1 LPSEISQGAFL
12 FTGVN
17 LVIFE
22 IGQLLSQRES
32 GGNSL
37 PGDEFS
43 AGKFSHRECLA
54 KRVGGGDKEKKW
66 LKRAFLPRAGVLQ
79 LAQ

>member
-43 AGKFSHRECLA
+43 AGKLSHREWLEESSSRC
-54 KRVGGGDKEKKW
+54 RGNEKKH
-66 LKRAFLPRAGVLQ
+66 KK
-79 LAQ
+79 